1 MERLDSPRRV
11 GPDRAGSGYD
21 EGVHAP
27 LADSVRLL
35 PRRHSNLRL
44 LAFRVAEGCAAA
56 CGGRRMYR
64 ARYLAA
70 RRVRVR
76 EERVPVPDLAPGLDG
91 LTIAQLS
98 DLHGGRFLGRGD
110 LRGVVER
117 VNALAPDLVV
127 VTGDWITHAWSE
139 ALPLLD
145 DLAALR
151 APLGCF
157 AVFGNHDYKGRL
169 EGRIVDAARARA
181 VRFLR
186 NQHARL
192 ERNGSAF
199 VLTGLEDPEEARTVD
214 LEAARAGADP
224 RDLEIVLCHNPLAAR
239 RIARSGCALVLAG
252 HSHGTQVDLPF
263 LRRLGPVHPGL
274 RLRLGA
280 TTLLV
285 SRGLGVVGVPWRV
298 GAPAEVV
305 LARLERGGVA
315 ASDAT
320 GEAPCTAL

>member
-1 MERLDSPRRV
+1 M
-11 GPDRAGSGYD
+11 
-21 EGVHAP
+21 HAP
-27 LADSVRLL
+27 LANSVRLA
-35 PRRHSNLRL
+35 PRRHSALRL
-44 LAFRVAEGCAAA
+44 LAFRAAEWSVAA
-56 CGGRRMYR
+56 CGGRRIYQ
-64 ARYLAA
+64 ARHLTAKG
-70 RRVRVR
+70 VRVR
-76 EERVPVPDLAPGLDG
+76 EERVLVPDLAPGLEG
-91 LTIAQLS
+91 LSIAQLS

-145 DLAALR
+145 DLAELR

-169 EGRIVDAARARA
+169 EGRIADAARARG

-192 ERNGSAF
+192 ERRGSTF
-199 VLTGLEDPEEARTVD
+199 VLTGLEDPEEARAVD
-214 LEAARAGADP
+214 LEEARAGVDP
-224 RDLEIVLCHNPLAAR
+224 RDLEIVLCHNPLAAP
-239 RIARSGCALVLAG
+239 RIARVGCALILAG

-263 LRRLGPVHPGL
+263 LRRLGPAHPGL
-274 RLRLGA
+274 RLRFGR

-305 LARLERGGVA
+305 LARFERGVEAVSGANGGVA
-315 ASDAT
+315 
-320 GEAPCTAL
+320 CTAR